1 MYEDTIDKLS
11 EIGKAKSIAV
21 RRNPLAFI
29 VGSAMAGAYIGF
41 GDIIMFTAGAHAD
54 PAWAHLVMGA
64 VFASAL
70 TIVTFAGSE
79 LFTGTAIYMPLALL
93 SRRTSIKDTL
103 GVWITCWLGN
113 LAGAIALALLFKL
126 GGGGVLLGDGNAT
139 FIAAVAAKMNVPS
152 GELFVRGL
160 ICNWLVCLAIWMSYR
175 TQNDAAKAILI
186 FWPIMIFVAAG
197 FEHSVANMFA
207 FALALLSD
215 HPATITFYGAV
226 HNLIFVTLGNLAGG
240 GLMIALGYWVQSSG
254 SEKNAAASPEMP
266 HPSAVISTATT
277 TKSRMPANGG

>member
-1 MYEDTIDKLS
+1 VYEETIDKLS
-11 EIGKAKSIAV
+11 EIGSAKSVAV
-21 RRNPLAFI
+21 RRSPLAFI

-70 TIVTFAGSE
+70 TIVIFAGSE

-93 SRRTSIKDTL
+93 SRRTSITDTL
-103 GVWITCWLGN
+103 AVWVVCWLGN
-113 LAGAIALALLFKL
+113 LAGAIILALLFKL

-139 FIAAVAAKMNVPS
+139 FIATVAAKMNAPS
-152 GELFVRGL
+152 GELFARGL

-207 FALALLSD
+207 FALALMSD
-215 HPATITFYGAV
+215 HPATITLYGAV
-226 HNLIFVTLGNLAGG
+226 HNLTFVTLGNLAGG
-240 GLMIALGYWVQSSG
+240 GLMIALGYWVQSSASG
-254 SEKNAAASPEMP
+254 PKEAASPERA
-266 HPSAVISTATT
+266 HPSTLISSTT
-277 TKSRMPANGG
+277 TKSRLPANRG